1 MNRFNILRILKG
13 SYWKTKPKILIN
25 LYKSLARP
33 IIDYANFPLMVANN
47 SYFEKLQKI
56 ENKIIRMALSSSWY
70 DTTQEIH
77 KMANICMLKERV
89 LELSRNYITNIKE
102 NNINIPILN
111 LINTQEQIDENN
123 FLIKKGKIRNT
134 CLDLFY

>member
-1 MNRFNILRILKG
+1 
-13 SYWKTKPKILIN
+13 
-25 LYKSLARP
+25 
-33 IIDYANFPLMVANN
+33 
-47 SYFEKLQKI
+47 
-56 ENKIIRMALSSSWY
+56 
-70 DTTQEIH
+70 
-77 KMANICMLKERV
+77 MANICMLKERV

-111 LINTQEQIDENN
+111 LINTQEQIAENN